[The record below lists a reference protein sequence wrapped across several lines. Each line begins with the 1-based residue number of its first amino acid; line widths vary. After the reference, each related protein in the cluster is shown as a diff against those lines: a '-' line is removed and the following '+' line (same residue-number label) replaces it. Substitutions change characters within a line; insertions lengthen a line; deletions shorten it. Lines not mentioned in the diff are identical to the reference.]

1 MRRWFV
7 LVAVAVLMGPGA
19 VSAADLQQL
28 QFRVVQLEAVVRGLS
43 AVRPEVRPLVGALR
57 QRVLTLE
64 LQVAGMQQA
73 ITSLENRVA
82 GQGGDKPR

>member
-1 MRRWFV
+1 MRRWCV
-7 LVAVAVLMGPGA
+7 LAAVAVLMGPGA
-19 VSAADLQQL
+19 ASAAELQQL
-28 QFRVVQLEAVVRGLS
+28 QVRVIQLEAKVRGLS

-73 ITSLENRVA
+73 ITRLENRVA
-82 GQGGDKPR
+82 EPGGDKPR

>member
-1 MRRWFV
+1 MRRWLV
-7 LVAVAVLMGPGA
+7 LAAVAVIMEPGA
-19 VSAADLQQL
+19 ASAVDLQQL
-28 QFRVVQLEAVVRGLS
+28 QVRVVQLEATVRGLS

-73 ITSLENRVA
+73 ITRLENRVA
-82 GQGGDKPR
+82 EPGDDKPR